1 MKHKAT
7 IAIAL
12 CTIAAMPTLSQTIPY
27 AEFVNADTT
36 VCDVISL
43 NIPVRCK
50 VNGTEMFSLRYNC
63 PSQGDKLDR
72 NLTLEEGNDIYYIPI
87 NIDDNGSAVWSQDHT
102 ETIRLI
108 SISTES
114 GGEVALDKTFDI
126 RLFTTPK
133 TRLASERTGCGRQME
148 MTIDDGRPCFD
159 AATFQWSAAGAAI
172 EASAPGR
179 AVLTAP
185 GAGTYDVTLTET
197 VGGKCR
203 TTISEQ
209 LTLLGSP
216 IGHIDGSAIIC
227 SNIEDPNFDFEATIR
242 IEGNE
247 PFYYRLSN
255 GFGQSGL
262 PAGESVIGL
271 NARQQS
277 AIVIDTI
284 ADANGCAATPADLTG
299 QVTVTDRKPNPAVA
313 QDTVAFT
320 GVTTISVDMSD
331 PAANDVLWTLGP
343 DTPDNG
349 IIADPTSARTQYRS
363 VLYGIAQLIVTET
376 NSDGLECAD
385 SDTLYLMSQM
395 PLRYPNGISPN
406 GDGINDC
413 LVIEGLPN
421 SNTLTVFDTTGSIV
435 FQTRDY
441 RNDWGG
447 TDNGGRPLEEGYY
460 YYVLEGTDISTIKET
475 LVIKRN

>member
-1 MKHKAT
+1 M
-7 IAIAL
+7 
-12 CTIAAMPTLSQTIPY
+12 
-27 AEFVNADTT
+27 
-36 VCDVISL
+36 
-43 NIPVRCK
+43 
-50 VNGTEMFSLRYNC
+50 
-63 PSQGDKLDR
+63 
-72 NLTLEEGNDIYYIPI
+72 
-87 NIDDNGSAVWSQDHT
+87 
-102 ETIRLI
+102 
-108 SISTES
+108 
-114 GGEVALDKTFDI
+114 
-126 RLFTTPK
+126 
-133 TRLASERTGCGRQME
+133 
-148 MTIDDGRPCFD
+148 
-159 AATFQWSAAGAAI
+159 
-172 EASAPGR
+172 
-179 AVLTAP
+179 
-185 GAGTYDVTLTET
+185 
-197 VGGKCR
+197 
-203 TTISEQ
+203 
-209 LTLLGSP
+209 
-216 IGHIDGSAIIC
+216 
-227 SNIEDPNFDFEATIR
+227 
-242 IEGNE
+242 
-247 PFYYRLSN
+247 
-255 GFGQSGL
+255 
-262 PAGESVIGL
+262 
-271 NARQQS
+271 
-277 AIVIDTI
+277 
-284 ADANGCAATPADLTG
+284 
-299 QVTVTDRKPNPAVA
+299 A

-349 IIADPTSARTQYRS
+349 IIADPTSARTEYRS